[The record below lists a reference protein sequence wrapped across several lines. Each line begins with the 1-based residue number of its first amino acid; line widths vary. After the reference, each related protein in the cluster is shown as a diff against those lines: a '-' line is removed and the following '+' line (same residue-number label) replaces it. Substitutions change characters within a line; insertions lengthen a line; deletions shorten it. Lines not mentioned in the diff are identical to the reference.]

1 MIRRLSP
8 DRSVAVST
16 AVTRFALVAGLLVVG
31 AARAG
36 AQAPAAA
43 QLAERADGAE
53 RVVVGRV
60 SGVNGAWRTND
71 FGDRL
76 IVSTVRVAVEE
87 ALKGE
92 AETTLDVEVEGGTV
106 GNLTLRVS
114 DITPLAPGD
123 RAVFYVRRNAR
134 GAFIPHRRGAGLL
147 RLDRSQRV
155 AGSSLTLDDVRRAVR
170 GRQRQ

>member
-8 DRSVAVST
+8 NCPLTVSRLAT
-16 AVTRFALVAGLLVVG
+16 GFVLIAILLVVG
-31 AARAG
+31 SARAV
-36 AQAPAAA
+36 AQDPAA

-60 SGVNGAWRTND
+60 NSVTGAWRTND

-76 IVSTVRVAVEE
+76 IVSTVRVSVEE
-87 ALKGE
+87 SLKGD
-92 AETTLDVEVEGGTV
+92 AATTLDVEVEGGTV

-155 AGSSLTLDDVRRAVR
+155 AGSSLTLEDVRRAVR